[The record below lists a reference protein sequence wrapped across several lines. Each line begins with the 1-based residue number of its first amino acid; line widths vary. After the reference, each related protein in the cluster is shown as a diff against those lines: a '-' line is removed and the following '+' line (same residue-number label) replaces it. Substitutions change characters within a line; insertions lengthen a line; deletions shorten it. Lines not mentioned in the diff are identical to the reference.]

1 MRLLSYFTDF
11 GIEYIMLKS
20 FLRSMSVSML
30 IVGTMIG
37 AGFASGREI
46 VTFFGEVPNAV
57 VALIAGV
64 LVFACSVL
72 FLFVGRRVKKSD
84 IGEVNGA
91 VFGKCRA
98 LADIFMLFN
107 SVVVLGAMLAGTD
120 SLVAEFIDLG
130 PLPSIVIGILCAII
144 SARGL
149 KGLLKANA
157 ALVPIMVVVI
167 AVACILAIEFPLKLF
182 SARFAPHYVLLYVAM
197 NMILGGGVL
206 TTVNNLS
213 PREILLSSAVAS
225 AVISALLMCI
235 TAALHSCSA
244 AHADLPMLLVAL
256 KSGKVMYFVCLFV
269 IGAAIF
275 TTMLTAFKSL
285 YDYLFGIV
293 KYKWLT
299 AALVLASGL
308 FVGAFGFS
316 NVVGGYPIIVG
327 IGLVY
332 IACNIWYLIRTRVK
346 RKVRREAKKVK
357 AKVRREAKKTGL
369 GKTLRKARRESVK
382 QIQSV

>member
-1 MRLLSYFTDF
+1 M
-11 GIEYIMLKS
+11 
-20 FLRSMSVSML
+20 
-30 IVGTMIG
+30 
-37 AGFASGREI
+37 
-46 VTFFGEVPNAV
+46 
-57 VALIAGV
+57 
-64 LVFACSVL
+64 
-72 FLFVGRRVKKSD
+72 
-84 IGEVNGA
+84 
-91 VFGKCRA
+91 
-98 LADIFMLFN
+98 
-107 SVVVLGAMLAGTD
+107 
-120 SLVAEFIDLG
+120 
-130 PLPSIVIGILCAII
+130 
-144 SARGL
+144 
-149 KGLLKANA
+149 
-157 ALVPIMVVVI
+157 
-167 AVACILAIEFPLKLF
+167 
-182 SARFAPHYVLLYVAM
+182 
-197 NMILGGGVL
+197 
-206 TTVNNLS
+206 NNLS

-316 NVVGGYPIIVG
+316 NVVGGYPIIGG